1 MMSVDNVTDFQSSN
15 ASTLMDLIDDAVELL
30 EEERNVFLSG
40 EYGRLPK
47 ILVAKSEIL
56 HELEQAIQTVT
67 RTARFVAALKRLIDA
82 SRRNEQ
88 IIQAAQQGLSHA
100 RRRLKAIDE
109 MHKGAVAYSEDGS
122 RISSRADQIRDR
134 KSA

>member
-1 MMSVDNVTDFQSSN
+1 MNDSIMTDVKL
-15 ASTLMDLIDDAVELL
+15 AGTPPLLELIDRAIDLLDDERSIFLDGQYERLPDVLQVKSKLL
-30 EEERNVFLSG
+30 EQL
-40 EYGRLPK
+40 
-47 ILVAKSEIL
+47 
-56 HELEQAIQTVT
+56 ELAMQTAT
-67 RTARFVAALKRLIDA
+67 RTARFVSAVKRLIDA

-88 IIQAAQQGLSHA
+88 IIRAAQQGLSHA

-109 MHKGAVAYSEDGS
+109 MHNGAVAYSEDGS